1 VTGYIWGNLFLTRWR
16 SLQIAA
22 RSRLATSA
30 SLRSAISRHRW
41 TSAAGSRRRASPS
54 CLVSPMRRMISRTSH
69 GRDDAVVGDLQT
81 ASTGGVSRRRSPQP
95 GSRRNT
101 FRLVARRHCLTG
113 PAQSSARRFADID
126 GLAGRLRLCQSARS
140 APTTGPPPVAAF
152 SEPCGAL
159 STPLRFI
166 SRREDLVWKIEGL
179 RPRHARLPRT
189 CHMSAA
195 EARSRRPCCPDGDAI
210 ALA

>member
-1 VTGYIWGNLFLTRWR
+1 MTRWR

-113 PAQSSARRFADID
+113 PAQSSARRFATASPGVSD
-126 GLAGRLRLCQSARS
+126 SVNPPE